1 MSYPQLVDPDRTKDW
16 ARQVVVQLE
25 RDFEEARARFGLI
38 FKPAINTNAVVV
50 DLAKGDTCWITL
62 DQDLTTWT
70 ILSPRATD
78 RQRFDYRVGLEQDG
92 TGGRAVT
99 WPTEWEWGAAGAPT
113 ITAAAGAKDIIDL
126 TVIDGITYARVFG
139 QGF

>member
-1 MSYPQLVDPDRTKDW
+1 MSYPQLVDAERVKDW
-16 ARQVVVQLE
+16 ARQVSVQLE
-25 RDFEEARARFGLI
+25 RDFAQERNRFGRI
-38 FKPAINTNAVVV
+38 VEPAIDTNAVKL
-50 DLAKGDTCWITL
+50 DLVLGDTFWITL
-62 DQDLTTWT
+62 DQDLATWE

-126 TVIDGITYARVFG
+126 TVIDEITYARVFE